1 MTELPL
7 FPLNTVLFPAM
18 PLKLH
23 IFEERYKTMIN
34 ECIDNNSPFGVLLID
49 TGTDS
54 GGPLAKPHLIGCTAH
69 ITQVQRLPFGRM
81 NIMAVG
87 RERFRVNALHQ
98 TKPYLSG
105 DVDYIP
111 LKQDEPLLCGLEA
124 RKLTVLLRKY
134 LLTLENAGHLKLDD
148 NELPD
153 DPAGLAYLSAVIL
166 QTELETRQKLLS
178 SSSVLALLQELNALY
193 HREVALLQIML
204 STPEISNGE
213 TPFSLN

>member
-49 TGTDS
+49 TGADS

-69 ITQVQRLPFGRM
+69 ITRVQRLPFGRM

-87 RERFRVNALHQ
+87 RERFRVNALFQ
-98 TKPYLSG
+98 NKPYLS
-105 DVDYIP
+105 
-111 LKQDEPLLCGLEA
+111 
-124 RKLTVLLRKY
+124 
-134 LLTLENAGHLKLDD
+134 
-148 NELPD
+148 
-153 DPAGLAYLSAVIL
+153 
-166 QTELETRQKLLS
+166 
-178 SSSVLALLQELNALY
+178 
-193 HREVALLQIML
+193 
-204 STPEISNGE
+204 
-213 TPFSLN
+213 